1 MLGNQMIETL
11 GKNAKSAAFE
21 LAKYATLQKNQ
32 FLQQLAQALID
43 QTDTIITENA
53 KDLANAEANG
63 INRIMMDRLRLT
75 PERIIDIAEGV
86 RQVAALPDPVG
97 QVISGYT
104 NIDGLRILQKRVPLG
119 VVGMIFE
126 SRPNVGVD
134 AFALCF
140 KTNNAVIL
148 RGGKDAIHS
157 NQALVQVIKTTLTA
171 AGITEHAVG
180 LVTDTSHEVAREM
193 MQATEYLDV
202 LIPRGGAGLIKT
214 VKEQSRVPII
224 ETGTGNVSIYV
235 DEFANLDMATKI
247 VINAKTQRPSVC
259 NAAESLVVH
268 EKIAAEFLPK
278 LQTAI
283 NAVQEINFKVD
294 ELAAALMKGEPA
306 TEADFGT
313 EYLDYKMSVKVVSN
327 IDQAIAHI
335 NRYSTKHSES
345 IITDNLVHADQ
356 FQAQIDSAA
365 VYVNASTRFTD
376 GFVFGLGAEI
386 GISTQKLHARGPMGL
401 EALTSYK
408 YLINGNGQT
417 RS

>member
-1 MLGNQMIETL
+1 MIETL
-11 GKNAKSAAFE
+11 GKHAKTAAFE
-21 LAKYATLQKNQ
+21 LAKYATLEKNQ
-32 FLQQLAQALID
+32 FLQQLAQALVD
-43 QTDTIITENA
+43 NTAEIISENA

-63 INRIMMDRLRLT
+63 ISQIMIDRLRLT
-75 PERIIDIAEGV
+75 PERIQDIAEGV

-97 QVISGYT
+97 QVINGYT

-157 NQALVQVIKTTLTA
+157 NKALVQVIKSALTA
-171 AGITEHAVG
+171 AGITENAVG

-193 MQATEYLDV
+193 MQATDYLDV
-202 LIPRGGAGLIKT
+202 LIPRGGAGLIRT

-235 DEFANLDMATKI
+235 DEFADLDMATKI

-283 NAVQEINFKVD
+283 NTVQQIDFKVD
-294 ELAAALMKGEPA
+294 ELAAELMVGQPAL
-306 TEADFGT
+306 EADFGT
-313 EYLDYKMSVKVVSN
+313 EYLDYKMSVKVVSS
-327 IDQAIAHI
+327 IDQAIDHI
-335 NRYSTKHSES
+335 NHYSTKHSES
-345 IITDNLVHADQ
+345 IITDNLTNADQ

-417 RS
+417 RG

>member
-1 MLGNQMIETL
+1 MIETL
-11 GKNAKSAAFE
+11 GKHAKTAAFE
-21 LAKYATLQKNQ
+21 LAKYATLEKNQ
-32 FLQQLAQALID
+32 FLQQLAQALVD
-43 QTDTIITENA
+43 NTDGIISENA

-63 INRIMMDRLRLT
+63 ISQIMIDRLRLT
-75 PERIIDIAEGV
+75 PERIQDIAEGV

-97 QVISGYT
+97 QIINGYT

-157 NQALVQVIKTTLTA
+157 NKALVQVIKSALTA

-193 MQATEYLDV
+193 MQATDYLDV
-202 LIPRGGAGLIKT
+202 LIPRGGAGLIRT

-235 DEFANLDMATKI
+235 DEFADLEMATKI

-283 NAVQEINFKVD
+283 NAVQQIDFKVD
-294 ELAAALMKGEPA
+294 ELAAELMVGQPAL
-306 TEADFGT
+306 EADFGT
-313 EYLDYKMSVKVVSN
+313 EYLDYKMSVKVVSS
-327 IDQAIAHI
+327 IDQAIDHI
-335 NRYSTKHSES
+335 NNYSTKHSEG
-345 IITDNLVHADQ
+345 IITDNLTNADQ

-417 RS
+417 RG

>member
-1 MLGNQMIETL
+1 MIETL
-11 GKNAKSAAFE
+11 GKHAKTAAFE
-21 LAKYATLQKNQ
+21 LAKYATLEKNQ
-32 FLQQLAQALID
+32 FLQQLAQALVD
-43 QTDTIITENA
+43 NTAEIISENA

-63 INRIMMDRLRLT
+63 ISQIMIDRLRLT
-75 PERIIDIAEGV
+75 PERIQDIAEGV

-97 QVISGYT
+97 QVINGYT

-157 NQALVQVIKTTLTA
+157 NKALVQVIKSALTA
-171 AGITEHAVG
+171 AGITENAVG

-193 MQATEYLDV
+193 MQATDYLDV
-202 LIPRGGAGLIKT
+202 LIPRGGAGLIRT

-235 DEFANLDMATKI
+235 DEFADLEMATKI

-283 NAVQEINFKVD
+283 NTVQQIDFKVD
-294 ELAAALMKGEPA
+294 ELAAELMIGQPAL
-306 TEADFGT
+306 EADFGT
-313 EYLDYKMSVKVVSN
+313 EYLDYKMSVKVVSS
-327 IDQAIAHI
+327 IDQAIDHI
-335 NRYSTKHSES
+335 NQYSTKHSES
-345 IITDNLVHADQ
+345 IITDNLTNADQ

-417 RS
+417 RG

>member
-1 MLGNQMIETL
+1 MIETL
-11 GKNAKSAAFE
+11 GKHAKTAAFE
-21 LAKYATLQKNQ
+21 LAKYATLEKNQ
-32 FLQQLAQALID
+32 FLQQLAQALVD
-43 QTDTIITENA
+43 NTAEIISENA

-63 INRIMMDRLRLT
+63 ISQIMIDRLRLT
-75 PERIIDIAEGV
+75 PERIQDIAEGV

-97 QVISGYT
+97 QIINGYT

-157 NQALVQVIKTTLTA
+157 NKALVQVIKSALTA

-193 MQATEYLDV
+193 MQATDYLDV
-202 LIPRGGAGLIKT
+202 LIPRGGAGLIRT

-235 DEFANLDMATKI
+235 DEFADLEMATKI

-283 NAVQEINFKVD
+283 NTVQQIDFKVD
-294 ELAAALMKGEPA
+294 ELAAELMIGQPAL
-306 TEADFGT
+306 EADFGT
-313 EYLDYKMSVKVVSN
+313 EYLDYKMSVKVVSS
-327 IDQAIAHI
+327 IDQAIDHI
-335 NRYSTKHSES
+335 NNYSTKHSES
-345 IITDNLVHADQ
+345 IITDNLTNADQ

-417 RS
+417 RG

>member
-1 MLGNQMIETL
+1 MIETL
-11 GKNAKSAAFE
+11 GKHAKTAAFE
-21 LAKYATLQKNQ
+21 LAKYATLEKNQ
-32 FLQQLAQALID
+32 FLQQLAQALVD
-43 QTDTIITENA
+43 NTDGIISENA

-63 INRIMMDRLRLT
+63 ISQIMIDRLRLT
-75 PERIIDIAEGV
+75 PERIQDIAEGV

-97 QVISGYT
+97 QIINGYT

-157 NQALVQVIKTTLTA
+157 NKALVQVIKSALTA
-171 AGITEHAVG
+171 AGITENAVG

-193 MQATEYLDV
+193 MQATDYFDV
-202 LIPRGGAGLIKT
+202 LIPRGGAGLIRT

-235 DEFANLDMATKI
+235 DEFADLEMATKI

-283 NAVQEINFKVD
+283 NAIQQIDFKVD
-294 ELAAALMKGEPA
+294 ELAAELMIGQPAL
-306 TEADFGT
+306 EADFGT
-313 EYLDYKMSVKVVSN
+313 EYLDYKMSVKVVSS
-327 IDQAIAHI
+327 IDQAIDHI
-335 NRYSTKHSES
+335 NHYSTKHSES
-345 IITDNLVHADQ
+345 IITDNLTNADQ

-417 RS
+417 RG

>member
-1 MLGNQMIETL
+1 MIETL
-11 GKNAKSAAFE
+11 GKHAKTAAFE
-21 LAKYATLQKNQ
+21 LAKYATLEKNQ
-32 FLQQLAQALID
+32 FLQQLAQALVD
-43 QTDTIITENA
+43 NTDGIISENA

-63 INRIMMDRLRLT
+63 ISQIMIDRLRLT
-75 PERIIDIAEGV
+75 PERIQDMAEGV

-97 QVISGYT
+97 QIINGYT

-157 NQALVQVIKTTLTA
+157 NKALVQVIKSALTA

-193 MQATEYLDV
+193 MQATDYLDV
-202 LIPRGGAGLIKT
+202 LIPRGGAGLIRT

-235 DEFANLDMATKI
+235 DEFADLEMATKI

-283 NAVQEINFKVD
+283 NAIQQIDFKVD
-294 ELAAALMKGEPA
+294 ELAAELMVGQPAL
-306 TEADFGT
+306 EADFGT
-313 EYLDYKMSVKVVSN
+313 EYLDYKMSVKVVSS
-327 IDQAIAHI
+327 IDQAIDHI
-335 NRYSTKHSES
+335 NHYSTKHSES
-345 IITDNLVHADQ
+345 IITDNLTNADQ

-417 RS
+417 RG

>member
-1 MLGNQMIETL
+1 MIETL
-11 GKNAKSAAFE
+11 GKHAKTAAFE
-21 LAKYATLQKNQ
+21 LAKYATLEKNQ
-32 FLQQLAQALID
+32 FLQQLAQALVD
-43 QTDTIITENA
+43 NTAEIISENA

-63 INRIMMDRLRLT
+63 ISQIMIDRLRLT
-75 PERIIDIAEGV
+75 PERIQDIAEGV

-97 QVISGYT
+97 QVINGYT

-157 NQALVQVIKTTLTA
+157 NKALVQVIKSALTA

-193 MQATEYLDV
+193 MQATDYLDV
-202 LIPRGGAGLIKT
+202 LIPRGGAGLIRT

-235 DEFANLDMATKI
+235 DEFADLEMATKI

-283 NAVQEINFKVD
+283 NTVQQIDFKVD
-294 ELAAALMKGEPA
+294 ELAAELMVGQPAL
-306 TEADFGT
+306 EADFGT
-313 EYLDYKMSVKVVSN
+313 EYLDYKMSVKVVSS
-327 IDQAIAHI
+327 IDQAIDHI
-335 NRYSTKHSES
+335 NQYSTKHSES
-345 IITDNLVHADQ
+345 IITDNLTNADQ

-417 RS
+417 RG

>member
-1 MLGNQMIETL
+1 MIETL
-11 GKNAKSAAFE
+11 GKNAKSATFE

-283 NAVQEINFKVD
+283 NVVQEIDFKVD

-376 GFVFGLGAEI
+376 GFVFVLGAEI

>member
-1 MLGNQMIETL
+1 MIETL
-11 GKNAKSAAFE
+11 GKHAKTAAFE
-21 LAKYATLQKNQ
+21 LAKYATLEKNQ
-32 FLQQLAQALID
+32 FLQQLAQALVD
-43 QTDTIITENA
+43 NTDGIISENA

-63 INRIMMDRLRLT
+63 ISQIMIDRLRLT
-75 PERIIDIAEGV
+75 PERIQDIAEGV

-97 QVISGYT
+97 QVINGYT

-157 NQALVQVIKTTLTA
+157 NKALVQVIKSALTA
-171 AGITEHAVG
+171 AGITENAVG

-193 MQATEYLDV
+193 MQATDYFDV
-202 LIPRGGAGLIKT
+202 LIPRGGAGLIRT

-235 DEFANLDMATKI
+235 DEFADLEMATKI

-283 NAVQEINFKVD
+283 NAIQQIDFKVD
-294 ELAAALMKGEPA
+294 ELAAELMVGQPAL
-306 TEADFGT
+306 EADFGT
-313 EYLDYKMSVKVVSN
+313 EYLDYKMSVKVVSS
-327 IDQAIAHI
+327 IDQAIDHI
-335 NRYSTKHSES
+335 NHYSTKHSES
-345 IITDNLVHADQ
+345 IITDNLTNADQ

-417 RS
+417 RG

>member
-1 MLGNQMIETL
+1 MIETL
-11 GKNAKSAAFE
+11 GKHAKTAAFE
-21 LAKYATLQKNQ
+21 LAKYATLEKNQ
-32 FLQQLAQALID
+32 FLQQLAQVLVD
-43 QTDTIITENA
+43 NTDSIIAENA
-53 KDLANAEANG
+53 KDLALAEANG
-63 INRIMMDRLRLT
+63 INRIMLDRLRLT
-75 PERIIDIAEGV
+75 PERIVDIAEGV

-97 QVISGYT
+97 QVINGYT

-157 NQALVQVIKTTLTA
+157 NQALVQVIKTALTA

-193 MQATEYLDV
+193 MQATQYLDV

-214 VKEQSRVPII
+214 VKEQSRIPII

-278 LQTAI
+278 LQVAI
-283 NAVQEINFKVD
+283 NAVQEIDFKVD
-294 ELAAALMKGEPA
+294 ELAATLMTGEPA

-417 RS
+417 RG

>member
-1 MLGNQMIETL
+1 MIETL

-104 NIDGLRILQKRVPLG
+104 NIDSLRILQKRVPLG

-171 AGITEHAVG
+171 AGITEHVVG

>member
-1 MLGNQMIETL
+1 MIETL
-11 GKNAKSAAFE
+11 GKHAKTAAFE
-21 LAKYATLQKNQ
+21 LAKYATLEKNQ
-32 FLQQLAQALID
+32 FLQQLAQALVD
-43 QTDTIITENA
+43 NTAEIISENA

-63 INRIMMDRLRLT
+63 ISQIMIDRLRLT
-75 PERIIDIAEGV
+75 PERIQDMAEGV

-97 QVISGYT
+97 QIINGYT

-157 NQALVQVIKTTLTA
+157 NKALVQVIKSALTA
-171 AGITEHAVG
+171 AGITENAVG

-193 MQATEYLDV
+193 MQATDYLDV
-202 LIPRGGAGLIKT
+202 LIPRGGAGLIRT

-235 DEFANLDMATKI
+235 DEFADLEMATKI

-283 NAVQEINFKVD
+283 NTVQQIDFKVD
-294 ELAAALMKGEPA
+294 ELAAELMVGQPAL
-306 TEADFGT
+306 EADFGT
-313 EYLDYKMSVKVVSN
+313 EYLDYKMSVKVVSS
-327 IDQAIAHI
+327 IDQAIDHI
-335 NRYSTKHSES
+335 NHYSTKHSES
-345 IITDNLVHADQ
+345 IITDNLTNADQ

-417 RS
+417 RG

>member
-1 MLGNQMIETL
+1 MIETL

-104 NIDGLRILQKRVPLG
+104 NIDGLRILQKRVPLA

>member
-1 MLGNQMIETL
+1 
-11 GKNAKSAAFE
+11 
-21 LAKYATLQKNQ
+21 
-32 FLQQLAQALID
+32 
-43 QTDTIITENA
+43 
-53 KDLANAEANG
+53 
-63 INRIMMDRLRLT
+63 
-75 PERIIDIAEGV
+75 
-86 RQVAALPDPVG
+86 
-97 QVISGYT
+97 
-104 NIDGLRILQKRVPLG
+104 
-119 VVGMIFE
+119 
-126 SRPNVGVD
+126 
-134 AFALCF
+134 
-140 KTNNAVIL
+140 
-148 RGGKDAIHS
+148 
-157 NQALVQVIKTTLTA
+157 
-171 AGITEHAVG
+171 
-180 LVTDTSHEVAREM
+180 VTDTSHEVAREM

-235 DEFANLDMATKI
+235 DEFVNLDMATKI

-283 NAVQEINFKVD
+283 NAVQEIDFKVD

-356 FQAQIDSAA
+356 FQAQIDSAM

-386 GISTQKLHARGPMGL
+386 GISTQKLHARSPMGL

>member
-1 MLGNQMIETL
+1 MIETL
-11 GKNAKSAAFE
+11 GKHAKTAAFE
-21 LAKYATLQKNQ
+21 LAKYATFEKNQ
-32 FLQQLAQALID
+32 FLQQLAQALVD
-43 QTDTIITENA
+43 NTDGIISENA

-63 INRIMMDRLRLT
+63 ISQIMIDRLRLT
-75 PERIIDIAEGV
+75 PERIQDIAEGV

-97 QVISGYT
+97 QIINGYT

-157 NQALVQVIKTTLTA
+157 NKALVQVIKSALTA

-193 MQATEYLDV
+193 MQATDYLDV
-202 LIPRGGAGLIKT
+202 LIPRGGAGLIRT

-235 DEFANLDMATKI
+235 DEFADLEMATKI

-283 NAVQEINFKVD
+283 NAVQQIDFKVD
-294 ELAAALMKGEPA
+294 ELAAELMVGQP
-306 TEADFGT
+306 TLEADFGT
-313 EYLDYKMSVKVVSN
+313 EYLDYKMSVKVVSS
-327 IDQAIAHI
+327 IDQAIDHI
-335 NRYSTKHSES
+335 NHYSTKHSES
-345 IITDNLVHADQ
+345 IITDNLTNADQ

-417 RS
+417 RG

>member
-1 MLGNQMIETL
+1 MIETL
-11 GKNAKSAAFE
+11 GKHAKTAAFE
-21 LAKYATLQKNQ
+21 LAKYATLEKNQ
-32 FLQQLAQALID
+32 FLQQLAQALVD
-43 QTDTIITENA
+43 NTDGIISENA

-63 INRIMMDRLRLT
+63 ISQIMIDRLRLT
-75 PERIIDIAEGV
+75 PERIQDMAEGV

-97 QVISGYT
+97 QIINGYT

-157 NQALVQVIKTTLTA
+157 NKALVQVIKSALTA
-171 AGITEHAVG
+171 AGITENAVG

-193 MQATEYLDV
+193 MQATDYFDV
-202 LIPRGGAGLIKT
+202 LIPRGGAGLIRT

-235 DEFANLDMATKI
+235 DEFADLEMATKI

-283 NAVQEINFKVD
+283 NAIQQIDFKVD
-294 ELAAALMKGEPA
+294 ELAAELMVGQPAL
-306 TEADFGT
+306 EADFGT
-313 EYLDYKMSVKVVSN
+313 EYLDYKMSVKVVSS
-327 IDQAIAHI
+327 IDQAIDHI
-335 NRYSTKHSES
+335 NHYSTKHSES
-345 IITDNLVHADQ
+345 IITDNLTNADQ

-417 RS
+417 RG

>member
-1 MLGNQMIETL
+1 MIETL
-11 GKNAKSAAFE
+11 GKHAKTAAFE
-21 LAKYATLQKNQ
+21 LAKYATLEKNQ
-32 FLQQLAQALID
+32 FLQQLAQALVD
-43 QTDTIITENA
+43 NTDGIISENA

-63 INRIMMDRLRLT
+63 ISQIMIDRLRLT
-75 PERIIDIAEGV
+75 PERIQDMAEGV

-97 QVISGYT
+97 QIINGYT

-157 NQALVQVIKTTLTA
+157 NKALVQVIKSALTA

-193 MQATEYLDV
+193 MQATDYLDV
-202 LIPRGGAGLIKT
+202 LIPRGGAGLIRT

-235 DEFANLDMATKI
+235 DEFADLEMATKI

-283 NAVQEINFKVD
+283 NAVQQIDFKVD
-294 ELAAALMKGEPA
+294 ELAAELMVGQPAL
-306 TEADFGT
+306 EADFGT
-313 EYLDYKMSVKVVSN
+313 EYLDYKMSVKVVSS
-327 IDQAIAHI
+327 IDQAIDHI
-335 NRYSTKHSES
+335 NHYSTKHSES
-345 IITDNLVHADQ
+345 IITDNLTNGDQ

-417 RS
+417 RG

>member
-1 MLGNQMIETL
+1 MIETL
-11 GKNAKSAAFE
+11 GKHAKTAAFE
-21 LAKYATLQKNQ
+21 LAKYATLEKNQ
-32 FLQQLAQALID
+32 FLLQLAQALVD
-43 QTDTIITENA
+43 NTDEIITENA

-63 INRIMMDRLRLT
+63 ISWIMMDRLRLT
-75 PERIIDIAEGV
+75 SERIIDIAEGV

-97 QVISGYT
+97 QVINGYT

-157 NQALVQVIKTTLTA
+157 NQAMVQVIKAALTA

-180 LVTDTSHEVAREM
+180 LVTDTSHDVARQM
-193 MQATEYLDV
+193 MQATDYLDV

-235 DEFANLDMATKI
+235 DEFADLEMATKI

-283 NAVQEINFKVD
+283 NAVQEIDFKVD
-294 ELAAALMKGEPA
+294 ELAAAWMTGQPA
-306 TEADFGT
+306 SEADFGT
-313 EYLDYKMSVKVVSN
+313 EYLDYKMSVKVVSS
-327 IDQAIAHI
+327 IDQAIDHI

-345 IITDNLVHADQ
+345 IITTNLANADQ

-408 YLINGNGQT
+408 YLINGTGQT
-417 RS
+417 RG

>member
-1 MLGNQMIETL
+1 MIETL
-11 GKNAKSAAFE
+11 GKHAKTAAFE
-21 LAKYATLQKNQ
+21 LAKYATLEKNQ
-32 FLQQLAQALID
+32 FLQQLAQALVD
-43 QTDTIITENA
+43 NTAEIISENA

-63 INRIMMDRLRLT
+63 ISQIMIDRLRLT
-75 PERIIDIAEGV
+75 PERIQDIAEGV

-97 QVISGYT
+97 QVINGYT

-157 NQALVQVIKTTLTA
+157 NKALVQVIKSALTA
-171 AGITEHAVG
+171 AGITENAVG

-193 MQATEYLDV
+193 MQATDYLDV
-202 LIPRGGAGLIKT
+202 LIPRGGAGLIRT

-235 DEFANLDMATKI
+235 DEFADLEMATKI

-283 NAVQEINFKVD
+283 NAVQQIDFKVD
-294 ELAAALMKGEPA
+294 ELAAELMVGQPAL
-306 TEADFGT
+306 EADFGT
-313 EYLDYKMSVKVVSN
+313 EYLDYKMSVKVVSS
-327 IDQAIAHI
+327 IDQAIDHI
-335 NRYSTKHSES
+335 NHYSTKHSES
-345 IITDNLVHADQ
+345 IITDNLTNADQ

-417 RS
+417 RG

>member
-1 MLGNQMIETL
+1 MIETL
-11 GKNAKSAAFE
+11 GKHAKTAAFE
-21 LAKYATLQKNQ
+21 LAKYATFEKNQ
-32 FLQQLAQALID
+32 FLQQLAQALVD
-43 QTDTIITENA
+43 NTDGIISENA

-63 INRIMMDRLRLT
+63 ISQIMIDRLRLT
-75 PERIIDIAEGV
+75 PERIQDIAEGV

-97 QVISGYT
+97 QVINGYT

-157 NQALVQVIKTTLTA
+157 NKALVQVIKSALTA
-171 AGITEHAVG
+171 AGITENAVG

-193 MQATEYLDV
+193 MQATDYLDV
-202 LIPRGGAGLIKT
+202 LIPRGGAGLIRT

-235 DEFANLDMATKI
+235 DEFADLEMATKI

-283 NAVQEINFKVD
+283 NTVQQIDFKVD
-294 ELAAALMKGEPA
+294 ELAAELMVGQPAL
-306 TEADFGT
+306 EADFGT
-313 EYLDYKMSVKVVSN
+313 EYLDYKMSVKVVSS
-327 IDQAIAHI
+327 IDQAIDHI
-335 NRYSTKHSES
+335 NNYSTRHSES
-345 IITDNLVHADQ
+345 IITDNLTNADQ

-417 RS
+417 RG

>member
-1 MLGNQMIETL
+1 MIETL
-11 GKNAKSAAFE
+11 GKHAKTAAFE
-21 LAKYATLQKNQ
+21 LAKYATLEKNQ
-32 FLQQLAQALID
+32 FLQQLAQALVD
-43 QTDTIITENA
+43 NTDGIISENA

-63 INRIMMDRLRLT
+63 ISQIMIDRLRLT
-75 PERIIDIAEGV
+75 PERIQDMAEGV

-97 QVISGYT
+97 QIINGYT

-157 NQALVQVIKTTLTA
+157 NKALVQVIKSALTA

-193 MQATEYLDV
+193 MQATDYLDV
-202 LIPRGGAGLIKT
+202 LIPRGGAGLIRT

-235 DEFANLDMATKI
+235 DEFADLEMATKI

-283 NAVQEINFKVD
+283 NAVQQIDFKVD
-294 ELAAALMKGEPA
+294 ELAAELMVGQPAL
-306 TEADFGT
+306 EADFGT
-313 EYLDYKMSVKVVSN
+313 EYLDYKMSVKVVSS
-327 IDQAIAHI
+327 IDQAIDHI
-335 NRYSTKHSES
+335 NHYSTKHSES
-345 IITDNLVHADQ
+345 IITDNLTNADQ

-408 YLINGNGQT
+408 FLINGNGQT
-417 RS
+417 RG

>member
-1 MLGNQMIETL
+1 MIETL
-11 GKNAKSAAFE
+11 GKHAKTAAFE
-21 LAKYATLQKNQ
+21 LAKYATLEKNQ
-32 FLQQLAQALID
+32 FLQQLAQALVD
-43 QTDTIITENA
+43 NTAEIISENA

-63 INRIMMDRLRLT
+63 ISQIMIDRLRLT
-75 PERIIDIAEGV
+75 PERIQDMAEGV

-97 QVISGYT
+97 QIINGYT

-157 NQALVQVIKTTLTA
+157 NKALVQVIKSALTA
-171 AGITEHAVG
+171 AGITENAVG

-193 MQATEYLDV
+193 MQATDYLDV
-202 LIPRGGAGLIKT
+202 LIPRGGAGLIRT

-235 DEFANLDMATKI
+235 DEFADLEMATKI

-283 NAVQEINFKVD
+283 NAVQQIDFKVD
-294 ELAAALMKGEPA
+294 ELAAELMVGQPAL
-306 TEADFGT
+306 EADFGT
-313 EYLDYKMSVKVVSN
+313 EYLDYKMSVKVVSS
-327 IDQAIAHI
+327 IDQAIDHI
-335 NRYSTKHSES
+335 NNYSTKHSES
-345 IITDNLVHADQ
+345 IITDNLTNADQ

-417 RS
+417 RG

>member
-1 MLGNQMIETL
+1 MIETL

-401 EALTSYK
+401 EALTFYK
-408 YLINGNGQT
+408 YLINGNGLT

>member
-1 MLGNQMIETL
+1 MIETL
-11 GKNAKSAAFE
+11 GKHAKTAAFE
-21 LAKYATLQKNQ
+21 LAKYATFEKNQ
-32 FLQQLAQALID
+32 FLQQLAQALVD
-43 QTDTIITENA
+43 NTDGIISENA

-63 INRIMMDRLRLT
+63 ISQIMIDRLRLT
-75 PERIIDIAEGV
+75 PERIQDMAEGV

-97 QVISGYT
+97 QIINGYT

-157 NQALVQVIKTTLTA
+157 NKALVQVIKSALTA

-193 MQATEYLDV
+193 MQATDYLDV
-202 LIPRGGAGLIKT
+202 LIPRGGAGLIRT

-235 DEFANLDMATKI
+235 DEFADLEMATKI

-283 NAVQEINFKVD
+283 NAVQQIDFKVD
-294 ELAAALMKGEPA
+294 ELAAELMVGQPAL
-306 TEADFGT
+306 EADFGT
-313 EYLDYKMSVKVVSN
+313 EYLDYKMSVKVVSS
-327 IDQAIAHI
+327 IDQAIDHI
-335 NRYSTKHSES
+335 NNYSTKHSES
-345 IITDNLVHADQ
+345 IITDNLTNADQ

-417 RS
+417 RG

>member
-1 MLGNQMIETL
+1 MIETL
-11 GKNAKSAAFE
+11 GKHAKTAAFE
-21 LAKYATLQKNQ
+21 LAKYATLEKNQ
-32 FLQQLAQALID
+32 FLQQLAQALVD
-43 QTDTIITENA
+43 NTAEIISENA

-63 INRIMMDRLRLT
+63 ISQIMIDRLRLT
-75 PERIIDIAEGV
+75 PERIQDIAEGV

-97 QVISGYT
+97 QVINGYT

-126 SRPNVGVD
+126 SRPNVEVD

-157 NQALVQVIKTTLTA
+157 NKALVQVIKSALTA
-171 AGITEHAVG
+171 AGITENAVG

-193 MQATEYLDV
+193 MQATDYLDV
-202 LIPRGGAGLIKT
+202 LIPRGGAGLIRT

-235 DEFANLDMATKI
+235 DEFADLEMATKI

-283 NAVQEINFKVD
+283 NTVQQIDFKVD
-294 ELAAALMKGEPA
+294 ELAAELMVGQPAL
-306 TEADFGT
+306 EADFGT
-313 EYLDYKMSVKVVSN
+313 EYLDYKMSVKVVSS
-327 IDQAIAHI
+327 IDQAIDHI
-335 NRYSTKHSES
+335 NHYSTKHSES
-345 IITDNLVHADQ
+345 IITDNLTNADQ

-417 RS
+417 RG

>member
-1 MLGNQMIETL
+1 MIETL
-11 GKNAKSAAFE
+11 GKHAKTAAFE
-21 LAKYATLQKNQ
+21 LAKYATLEKNQ
-32 FLQQLAQALID
+32 FLQQLAQALVD
-43 QTDTIITENA
+43 NTAEIISENA

-63 INRIMMDRLRLT
+63 ISQIMIDRLRLT
-75 PERIIDIAEGV
+75 PERIQDMAEGV

-97 QVISGYT
+97 QIINGYT

-157 NQALVQVIKTTLTA
+157 NKALVQVIKSALTA
-171 AGITEHAVG
+171 AGITENAVG

-193 MQATEYLDV
+193 MQATDYLDV
-202 LIPRGGAGLIKT
+202 LIPRGGAGLIRT

-235 DEFANLDMATKI
+235 DEFADLEMATKI

-283 NAVQEINFKVD
+283 NAVQQIDFKVD
-294 ELAAALMKGEPA
+294 ELAAELMVGQPAL
-306 TEADFGT
+306 EADFGT
-313 EYLDYKMSVKVVSN
+313 EYLDYKMSVKVVSS
-327 IDQAIAHI
+327 IDQAIDHI
-335 NRYSTKHSES
+335 NHYSTKHSES
-345 IITDNLVHADQ
+345 IITDNLTNADQ

-417 RS
+417 RG

>member
-1 MLGNQMIETL
+1 MIETL
-11 GKNAKSAAFE
+11 GKHAKTAAFE
-21 LAKYATLQKNQ
+21 LAKYATFEKNQ
-32 FLQQLAQALID
+32 FLQQLAQALVD
-43 QTDTIITENA
+43 NTDGIISENA

-63 INRIMMDRLRLT
+63 ISQIMIDRLRLT
-75 PERIIDIAEGV
+75 PERIQDMAEGV

-97 QVISGYT
+97 QIINGYT

-157 NQALVQVIKTTLTA
+157 NKALVQVIKSALTA

-193 MQATEYLDV
+193 MQATDYLDV
-202 LIPRGGAGLIKT
+202 LIPRGGAGLIRT

-235 DEFANLDMATKI
+235 DEFADLEMATKI

-283 NAVQEINFKVD
+283 NTVQQIDFKVD
-294 ELAAALMKGEPA
+294 ELAAELMIGQPAL
-306 TEADFGT
+306 EADFGT
-313 EYLDYKMSVKVVSN
+313 EYLDYKMSVKVVSS
-327 IDQAIAHI
+327 IDQAIDHI
-335 NRYSTKHSES
+335 NHYSTKHSES
-345 IITDNLVHADQ
+345 IITDNLTNADQ

-417 RS
+417 RG

>member
-1 MLGNQMIETL
+1 MIETL
-11 GKNAKSAAFE
+11 GKHAKTAAFE
-21 LAKYATLQKNQ
+21 LAKYATLEKNQ
-32 FLQQLAQALID
+32 FLQQLAQALVD
-43 QTDTIITENA
+43 NTDGIISENA

-63 INRIMMDRLRLT
+63 ISQIMIDRLRLT
-75 PERIIDIAEGV
+75 PERIQDMAEGV

-97 QVISGYT
+97 QIINGYT

-157 NQALVQVIKTTLTA
+157 NKALVQVIKSALTA

-193 MQATEYLDV
+193 MQATDYLDV
-202 LIPRGGAGLIKT
+202 LIPRGGAGLIRT

-235 DEFANLDMATKI
+235 DEFADLEMATKI

-259 NAAESLVVH
+259 NATESLVVH

-283 NAVQEINFKVD
+283 NAIQQIDFKVD
-294 ELAAALMKGEPA
+294 ELAAELMIGQPAL
-306 TEADFGT
+306 EADFGT
-313 EYLDYKMSVKVVSN
+313 EYLDYKMSVKVVSS
-327 IDQAIAHI
+327 IDQAIDHI
-335 NRYSTKHSES
+335 NNYSTKHSES
-345 IITDNLVHADQ
+345 IITDNLTNADQ

-417 RS
+417 RG

>member
-1 MLGNQMIETL
+1 MIETL
-11 GKNAKSAAFE
+11 GKHAKTAAFE
-21 LAKYATLQKNQ
+21 LAKYATLEKNQ
-32 FLQQLAQALID
+32 FLLQLAQALVD
-43 QTDTIITENA
+43 NTDEIITENA

-63 INRIMMDRLRLT
+63 ISWIMMDRLRLT
-75 PERIIDIAEGV
+75 SERIIDIAEGV

-97 QVISGYT
+97 QVINGYT

-157 NQALVQVIKTTLTA
+157 NKALVQVIKSALTA

-180 LVTDTSHEVAREM
+180 LVTDTSHDVARQM
-193 MQATEYLDV
+193 MQATDYLDV

-235 DEFANLDMATKI
+235 DEFADLEMATKI

-283 NAVQEINFKVD
+283 NAVQEIDFKVD
-294 ELAAALMKGEPA
+294 ELAAAWMTGQPA
-306 TEADFGT
+306 SEVDFGT
-313 EYLDYKMSVKVVSN
+313 EYLDYKMSVKVVSS
-327 IDQAIAHI
+327 IDQAIDHI

-345 IITDNLVHADQ
+345 IITTNLANADQ

-408 YLINGNGQT
+408 YLINGTGQT
-417 RS
+417 RG

>member
-1 MLGNQMIETL
+1 MIETL
-11 GKNAKSAAFE
+11 GKHAKTAAFE
-21 LAKYATLQKNQ
+21 LAKYATLEKNQ
-32 FLQQLAQALID
+32 FLQQLAQALVD
-43 QTDTIITENA
+43 NTAEIISENA

-63 INRIMMDRLRLT
+63 ISQIMIDRLRLT
-75 PERIIDIAEGV
+75 PERIQDIAEGV

-97 QVISGYT
+97 QIINGYT

-157 NQALVQVIKTTLTA
+157 NKALVQVIKSALTA

-193 MQATEYLDV
+193 MQATDYLDV
-202 LIPRGGAGLIKT
+202 LIPRGGAGLIRT

-235 DEFANLDMATKI
+235 DEFADLEMATKI

-283 NAVQEINFKVD
+283 NAVQQIDFKVD
-294 ELAAALMKGEPA
+294 ELAAELMVGQPAL
-306 TEADFGT
+306 EADFGT
-313 EYLDYKMSVKVVSN
+313 EYLDYKMSVKVVSS
-327 IDQAIAHI
+327 IDQAIDHI
-335 NRYSTKHSES
+335 NNYSTKHSES
-345 IITDNLVHADQ
+345 IITDNLTNADQ

-417 RS
+417 RG

>member
-1 MLGNQMIETL
+1 MIETL
-11 GKNAKSAAFE
+11 GKHAKTAAFE
-21 LAKYATLQKNQ
+21 LAKYATLEKNQ
-32 FLQQLAQALID
+32 FLQQLAQALVD
-43 QTDTIITENA
+43 NSETLIIENA

-75 PERIIDIAEGV
+75 PKRIVDIAEGV

-97 QVISGYT
+97 QVINGYT

-157 NQALVQVIKTTLTA
+157 NQALVQVIKKALTA

-193 MQATEYLDV
+193 MQATDYLDV

-247 VINAKTQRPSVC
+247 VINSKTQRPSVC

-283 NAVQEINFKVD
+283 NAVQEIDFKVD
-294 ELAAALMKGEPA
+294 ELAAVLMTGEPA

-345 IITDNLVHADQ
+345 IITDNLGHADQ

-365 VYVNASTRFTD
+365 VYINASTRFTD

-417 RS
+417 RE

>member
-1 MLGNQMIETL
+1 MIETL
-11 GKNAKSAAFE
+11 GKHAKTAAFE
-21 LAKYATLQKNQ
+21 LAKYATFEKNQ
-32 FLQQLAQALID
+32 FLQQLAQALVD
-43 QTDTIITENA
+43 NTDGIISENA

-63 INRIMMDRLRLT
+63 ISQIMIDRLRLT
-75 PERIIDIAEGV
+75 PERIQDIAEGV

-97 QVISGYT
+97 QVINGYT

-157 NQALVQVIKTTLTA
+157 NKALVQVIKSALTA
-171 AGITEHAVG
+171 AGITENAVG

-193 MQATEYLDV
+193 MQATDYLDV
-202 LIPRGGAGLIKT
+202 LIPRGGAGLIRT

-235 DEFANLDMATKI
+235 DEFADLEMATKI

-283 NAVQEINFKVD
+283 NTVQQIDFKVD
-294 ELAAALMKGEPA
+294 ELAAELMVGQPAL
-306 TEADFGT
+306 EADFGT
-313 EYLDYKMSVKVVSN
+313 EYLDYKMSVKVVSS
-327 IDQAIAHI
+327 IDQAIDHI
-335 NRYSTKHSES
+335 NNYSTKHSES
-345 IITDNLVHADQ
+345 IITDNLTNADQ

-417 RS
+417 RG